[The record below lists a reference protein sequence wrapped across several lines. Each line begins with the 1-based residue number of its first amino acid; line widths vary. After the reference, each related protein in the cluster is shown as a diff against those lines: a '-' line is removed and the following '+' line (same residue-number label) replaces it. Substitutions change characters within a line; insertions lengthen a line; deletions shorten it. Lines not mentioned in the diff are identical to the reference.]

1 MAQRGTAWKTTA
13 LTVRAL
19 ALATLLVGVGAC
31 SGDDD
36 SPPPPPPPPP
46 PTTPLTLASFI
57 DPMGGSTND
66 VRDSEGDVV
75 HFTVDGSLVWPPTTA
90 TFGGFPV
97 AGNLIGPTQ
106 GFEVRFGTE
115 GGQRRAYFTE
125 RGPGT
130 ICDIDLINGM
140 INVSPTSQTVPNP

>member
-1 MAQRGTAWKTTA
+1 MAQRGTTWKMTA
-13 LTVRAL
+13 STVRAL

-31 SGDDD
+31 SDDD
-36 SPPPPPPPPP
+36 SPTS
-46 PTTPLTLASFI
+46 PTGPTLTLASFM
-57 DPMGGSTND
+57 DPRGGFSTND
-66 VRDSEGDVV
+66 VRDSEGEVV
-75 HFTVDGSLVWPPTTA
+75 RFTVDGSLVWPPTMA

-140 INVSPTSQTVPNP
+140 INISPTSQTVPNS

>member
-1 MAQRGTAWKTTA
+1 MAQSGTTWKTA
-13 LTVRAL
+13 ASTVRAL

-31 SGDDD
+31 SGDDSPT
-36 SPPPPPPPPP
+36 SPP
-46 PTTPLTLASFI
+46 TPSLTLASFV
-57 DPMGGSTND
+57 DPRGGSTRD

-75 HFTVDGSLVWPPTTA
+75 RFTVDGLLVWPPTMA

-106 GFEVRFGTE
+106 GFEIRFGTE

>member
-1 MAQRGTAWKTTA
+1 MAQRGTTWKTA
-13 LTVRAL
+13 STVRAL

-31 SGDDD
+31 SDGD
-36 SPPPPPPPPP
+36 SPTA
-46 PTTPLTLASFI
+46 PTPTLTLASFM
-57 DPMGGSTND
+57 DPRGGFSTTD
-66 VRDSEGDVV
+66 VRDSEGDIVR
-75 HFTVDGSLVWPPTTA
+75 FTVDGRLVWPPTMA
-90 TFGGFPV
+90 TFSGFPV
-97 AGNLIGPTQ
+97 TGNLIGPTQ
-106 GFEVRFGTE
+106 GFEIRFGTE

>member
-1 MAQRGTAWKTTA
+1 MAQHGTTWKTTA
-13 LTVRAL
+13 SAVRAL

-31 SGDDD
+31 SDDD
-36 SPPPPPPPPP
+36 SPTS
-46 PTTPLTLASFI
+46 PTTPTLTLASFM
-57 DPMGGSTND
+57 DPRGGSTND

-75 HFTVDGSLVWPPTTA
+75 RFTVDGLLVWPPTMA

-106 GFEVRFGTE
+106 GFEIRFGTE

>member
-1 MAQRGTAWKTTA
+1 MAQRGMTWTTTA
-13 LTVRAL
+13 STVRAL
-19 ALATLLVGVGAC
+19 ALATLLVCVGAC

-36 SPPPPPPPPP
+36 SPTSPPPPS
-46 PTTPLTLASFI
+46 TLTLATFM
-57 DPMGGSTND
+57 DPAGGFSTSD
-66 VRDSEGDVV
+66 VRDSEGEIVR
-75 HFTVDGSLVWPPTTA
+75 FTVDGFLVWPPTMA
-90 TFGGFPV
+90 TFSGFPV

-106 GFEVRFGTE
+106 GFEIRFGTE

-140 INVSPTSQTVPNP
+140 INISPTSQTVPNP

>member
-1 MAQRGTAWKTTA
+1 MAQHGTAWKTTA
-13 LTVRAL
+13 SAVRAL

-31 SGDDD
+31 SDDD
-36 SPPPPPPPPP
+36 NSPTAPPPPQ
-46 PTTPLTLASFI
+46 TLTLATFM
-57 DPMGGSTND
+57 DPVSNFSTND

-75 HFTVDGSLVWPPTTA
+75 RFTVDGRLVWPPTMA
-90 TFGGFPV
+90 TFTGYPV
-97 AGNLIGPTQ
+97 AGNLIGSTQ
-106 GFEVRFGTE
+106 GFEIRFGTE

-140 INVSPTSQTVPNP
+140 INVSPTSQTVPNS